1 MQGVWR
7 VFTPGPA
14 TFGGRSL
21 LWGLAVSRAFG
32 DLLMKESNVKHRLF
46 MFVSR
51 SPLNSRIEDIQLS
64 VAFVFVV
71 THPNGSKDCLQHSLV
86 C

>member
-1 MQGVWR
+1 MEGNLLDLLGWQFSPFVQGVWR

-32 DLLMKESNVKHRLF
+32 DLLMKESNVKQRLF
-46 MFVSR
+46 HVS
-51 SPLNSRIEDIQLS
+51 P
-64 VAFVFVV
+64 
-71 THPNGSKDCLQHSLV
+71 
-86 C
+86 

>member
-1 MQGVWR
+1 MLLKNTGDDGSVKNSGCHGCNELQGVWR

-32 DLLMKESNVKHRLF
+32 DLLMKESNVKICEAVV
-46 MFVSR
+46 VS
-51 SPLNSRIEDIQLS
+51 
-64 VAFVFVV
+64 
-71 THPNGSKDCLQHSLV
+71 C
-86 C
+86 

>member
-1 MQGVWR
+1 MWGCGGYAGAAAWALETGRREGVWR

-32 DLLMKESNVKHRLF
+32 DLLMKERLR
-46 MFVSR
+46 V
-51 SPLNSRIEDIQLS
+51 
-64 VAFVFVV
+64 
-71 THPNGSKDCLQHSLV
+71 
-86 C
+86 